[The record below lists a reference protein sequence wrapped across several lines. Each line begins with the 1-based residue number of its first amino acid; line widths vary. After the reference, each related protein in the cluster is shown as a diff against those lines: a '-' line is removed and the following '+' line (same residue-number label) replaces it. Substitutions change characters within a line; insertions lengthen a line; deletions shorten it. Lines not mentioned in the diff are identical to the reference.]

1 MSQAPS
7 SPPRQASL
15 QRLSE
20 ELIALIIDLVDD
32 ISSLKSCS
40 LTCRALL
47 PHTRALLFERIVMV
61 LSPFSSLN
69 PRTIERHIL
78 PFVRTFVV
86 SPVYVMDFMPM
97 ADDDALAGVLE
108 GLVNLETLEIRHC
121 LWEIFSPETQSALAS
136 KSLHLQCLVLED
148 MQFPNL
154 DAFLFLVTIHS
165 SIRRLSLDV
174 AVDESEDVARM
185 PALHQLEDADIRN
198 SSRLAPP
205 ILNMFC
211 GLRSL
216 SATILNVEDGTAL
229 VQIIVGAGKNLER
242 LCVSHVG
249 HDFGID
255 HPHCSSLT
263 CPNITLQFAETDDNA
278 RVVSWWENELAR
290 NATCCV
296 LQIIINRPFD
306 VGGDLGCLRS
316 WSAFD
321 AHRTVVELVAQRA

>member
-7 SPPRQASL
+7 SPPPQASL

-20 ELIALIIDLVDD
+20 ELIALIVDLVDD

-61 LSPFSSLN
+61 LSPLSPHN
-69 PRTIERHIL
+69 PQTIERHIL

-86 SPVYVMDFMPM
+86 SPIYVMDFTPM

-121 LWEIFSPETQSALAS
+121 LWEILSPETQSALAS
-136 KSLHLQCLVLED
+136 TSLHLQCLVLED

-154 DAFLFLVTIHS
+154 DAFLSLITSHS
-165 SIRRLSLDV
+165 SLRRLSLDV
-174 AVDESEDVARM
+174 AIDELSEDVARM

-205 ILNMFC
+205 ILNI
-211 GLRSL
+211 
-216 SATILNVEDGTAL
+216 ATILNVEDGTAM
-229 VQIIVGAGKNLER
+229 VQIIVAAGKNLER
-242 LCVSHVG
+242 LCISHIG
-249 HDFGID
+249 HDFD
-255 HPHCSSLT
+255 DEFPQNMPLQCTSVERV
-263 CPNITLQFAETDDNA
+263 TLQFAETGDNA
-278 RVVSWWENELAR
+278 WVVRWWENELAR

-296 LQIIINRPFD
+296 LQIVINRPFD

-321 AHRTVVELVAQRA
+321 AHRTVVELVAQ